1 MVWYKNNKSLTNK
14 NYNNGYGML
23 QNEVNKVFDNFLDIF
38 DFPLTTANEMFIEP
52 KIELI
57 ETDKDIKISVE
68 LPGMDEKDI
77 ELNITNDGYLTIR
90 GEKKSSNEE
99 KGKHHYFSERS
110 YGMVQRTIA
119 LPTDID
125 TNKINATFT
134 KGILNIEAPNTEKAK
149 ESVRKIEIKSK

>member
-1 MVWYKNNKSLTNK
+1 MVWNKNKSLTPK
-14 NYNNGYGML
+14 NYNNSYGML

-38 DFPLTTANEMFIEP
+38 DFPMNINNEMFIEP
-52 KIELI
+52 KIEVI
-57 ETDKDIKISVE
+57 ETDKDIKVSAE

-77 ELNITNDGYLTIR
+77 ELNITNDGYLTIK

-119 LPTDID
+119 LPNEID
-125 TNKINATFT
+125 TNKINATFS
-134 KGILNIEAPNTEKAK
+134 KGILTIEAPKSEKAK